1 MYKIFPVNKLSSKVQ
16 MLNSPTENK
25 KAPTIGFW
33 ADKYAIPPSPMQIPA
48 STAYKRVTN
57 FFIQTSL

>member
-1 MYKIFPVNKLSSKVQ
+1 MCIRDS
-16 MLNSPTENK
+16 K